1 MDRRGGVQSSERRFA
16 AYVEHLAQ
24 ALGHA
29 DRVAPLKAYCT
40 GLILPGERKS
50 VEPMAAR
57 LEPTRVQAAHQ
68 SLHHFVAKADW
79 SDEAL
84 LALVRAWVL
93 PEMERHGPIRAW
105 MVDDTGFP
113 KKGRHSVGVTRQ
125 YCGQIGKQDNCQVAV
140 TLSVA
145 SLHASLP
152 IAYRLYLPEL
162 WAEDRERR
170 AKAGVP
176 EGVAFRTKPEIALD
190 QIRSALAA
198 GVSPG
203 VVLADAGYGV
213 DTAFRTA
220 LTDLGLTYS
229 LGIQSSTT
237 LWPPGQAPLPP
248 KPWSGRGRPP
258 TRVRRNPNHAP
269 LSAKDLARALPSE
282 AWQSIQWREGTN
294 APLVSRFAA
303 VRVRPAHRDHLLHEP
318 RPEEWFLVEWPDGE
332 QEPTK
337 YWLSTLP
344 PDTAMADL
352 VEQAKLRWRVERDY
366 QELKQEIGLGHYEGR
381 GWRGFHHHATL
392 CIAAYGF
399 LVSERSQIPPSSP
412 PAEIVQTPHLPD
424 GYRPRG
430 ASHQAGAPRAGLHHD
445 PAHPPGQ
452 RSCHAAPTMS
462 LLPSRTHD
470 TVVLGLGLIT
480 SS

>member
-1 MDRRGGVQSSERRFA
+1 MDRRGSVQSSERRFA
-16 AYVEHLAQ
+16 TYVEHLAQ

-29 DRVAPLKAYCT
+29 DRVAPLQAYCT

-57 LEPTRVQAAHQ
+57 LEPARVQAAHQ

-79 SDEAL
+79 SDAAL
-84 LALVRAWVL
+84 LALVRAQIL
-93 PEMERHGPIRAW
+93 PEIERHGPILAW
-105 MVDDTGFP
+105 VVDDTGFP

-125 YCGQIGKQDNCQVAV
+125 YCGQIGKQDNCQIAV
-140 TLSVA
+140 TLSLA

-162 WAEDRERR
+162 WTDDLQRR
-170 AKAGVP
+170 ATAGVP
-176 EGVAFRTKPEIALD
+176 KEVKFQTKPEIALD

-213 DTAFRTA
+213 DTAFRTT
-220 LTDLGLTYS
+220 LTDLGLAYI

-237 LWPPGQAPLPP
+237 LWPPGRAPLPP
-248 KPWSGRGRPP
+248 KLWSGRGRPP
-258 TRVRRNPNHAP
+258 TRVQRHPNHTP
-269 LSAKDLARALPSE
+269 LSAKDLAKALPSG
-282 AWQSIQWREGTN
+282 AWHAVQWREGTN

-303 VRVRPAHRDHLLHEP
+303 VRVRPAHRDHLRHEP

-332 QEPTK
+332 EEPTK

-344 PDTAMADL
+344 PDTTLANL
-352 VEQAKLRWRVERDY
+352 VEQAKLRWRIERDY

-399 LVSERSQIPPSSP
+399 LVCERGRIPPSGP
-412 PAEIVQTPHLPD
+412 PTAILQAPRLPD
-424 GYRPRG
+424 GYYPRG
-430 ASHQAGAPRAGLHHD
+430 ASQQAGAPCR
-445 PAHPPGQ
+445 
-452 RSCHAAPTMS
+452 
-462 LLPSRTHD
+462 
-470 TVVLGLGLIT
+470 
-480 SS
+480 